1 MGTPYEHEV
10 VENAS
15 QLNQDDIVIAYVTN
29 LLATRLGSQ
38 KLSSSIM
45 GPTGTGKSHVR
56 IYHFSEKSF
65 IAYLLTTL

>member
-38 KLSSSIM
+38 NLFSSIM

-56 IYHFSEKSF
+56 FTIFLERVLSHIY
-65 IAYLLTTL
+65 